1 LIHEKLTY
9 NLNAV
14 FFSIHNELGNGF
26 NEKVYQEAI
35 EYEFGQREIPYQREV
50 KLGVRYKDVIL
61 KQYFYADFV
70 CYDKIIVEVK
80 AVKTL
85 LPEHIQQVANYL
97 KATSF
102 KLGLLVNFGYKSL
115 QFKRVI
121 FTGKYFKKF

>member
-1 LIHEKLTY
+1 LLYEKQTY
-9 NLNAV
+9 DLNAA
-14 FFSIHNELGNGF
+14 FFAIHNELGNGF

-35 EYEFGQREIPYQREV
+35 EYEFGHREIPYKREV

-61 KQYFYADFV
+61 NQYFYADFI
-70 CYDKIIVEVK
+70 CFDNIIVEIK

-85 LPEHIQQVANYL
+85 LPEHTQQVANYL

-121 FTGKYFKKF
+121 FTGKHYRAF